1 MNYDLLN
8 GGDSGETRARD
19 AGEREV
25 CKHKSSLSN
34 MYMSEF
40 YNSDHFCIS
49 HKKGLRSGHRLV
61 HTVLALERV
70 ALGQGSGSFAES

>member
-1 MNYDLLN
+1 
-8 GGDSGETRARD
+8 
-19 AGEREV
+19 
-25 CKHKSSLSN
+25 

-70 ALGQGSGSFAES
+70 ALGHKVLARLLNLDKSLQ